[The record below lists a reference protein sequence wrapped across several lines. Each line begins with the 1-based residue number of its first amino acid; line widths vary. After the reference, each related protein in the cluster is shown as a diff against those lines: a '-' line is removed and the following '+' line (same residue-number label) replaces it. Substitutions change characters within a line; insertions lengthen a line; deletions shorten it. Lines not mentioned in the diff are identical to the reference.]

1 MDLQTMLKKGAT
13 SGTVLPGAISSTT
26 ATGYLPQYHGHAAAS
41 LSPAIANAGNSV
53 AVASPDTEDKAVDG
67 NSSQLPAEKVGENC
81 PPNET
86 RSADYDPLKD
96 VQERMLRDAERRG
109 VIGSDW

>member
-1 MDLQTMLKKGAT
+1 MLKKGPT

-41 LSPAIANAGNSV
+41 LSPAIANAGNS
-53 AVASPDTEDKAVDG
+53 AARSSPETGDKAVG
-67 NSSQLPAEKVGENC
+67 GSPSQSSAEKVGENC

>member
-1 MDLQTMLKKGAT
+1 MLKRGST
-13 SGTVLPGAISSTT
+13 SGTVVPSTVSSTT

-41 LSPAIANAGNSV
+41 LGPAISNTSNTTARTSPEAGDKGIEY
-53 AVASPDTEDKAVDG
+53 DTQR
-67 NSSQLPAEKVGENC
+67 SAEKVGENC

-109 VIGSDW
+109 VVGSEW